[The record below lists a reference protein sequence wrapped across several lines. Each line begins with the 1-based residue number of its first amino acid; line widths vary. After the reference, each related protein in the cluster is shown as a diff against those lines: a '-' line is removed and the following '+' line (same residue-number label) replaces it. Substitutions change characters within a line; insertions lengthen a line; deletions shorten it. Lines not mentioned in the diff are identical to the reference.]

1 MMRGSNMGIPPYWPD
16 ILLTTWGLLLHKA
29 GSLFFYIMRGYT
41 ELFCLKAASGLPLEI
56 CFSKKLCD
64 ITWGLGRVRTNAT
77 PFDRRKPPDHLGTWS
92 SLNQSRLLIGLRP
105 QNHLGAWS
113 NPNHCHAF

>member
-16 ILLTTWGLLLHKA
+16 ILLITWGLLLHKA

-56 CFSKKLCD
+56 CFSKKIFVISLGALVMSEPMRHLLIGESHQ
-64 ITWGLGRVRTNAT
+64 ITWGHGQ
-77 PFDRRKPPDHLGTWS
+77 F
-92 SLNQSRLLIGLRP
+92 
-105 QNHLGAWS
+105 
-113 NPNHCHAF
+113 